1 MTTKNSCR
9 AFIEYHPV
17 IGNLYIPNLDV
28 RILHEN
34 GGYFLKTNNMG
45 FRSDYDY
52 PIEKKEGVIRI
63 LVFGDSFTA
72 GDGVKNSDRYT
83 DIIGRSFD
91 NVEVFNFGL
100 TSSGT
105 DQQYL
110 IYREFGSR
118 MEADIIIISPLVEN
132 IRRNLVDAMPNI
144 THDGVRFMRPKPYF
158 EFAGSDLVLHN
169 NPVARVDVFAKSQ
182 KGQDSTITST
192 LQDKLRRLNNKYEV
206 KKNIARLLGLK
217 INLYPEYRSSQTS
230 AWKLM
235 KKIMLQWIE
244 ETKVPVMIV
253 PLPWYLH
260 YEESSVYSA
269 ETYLERFKELEINN
283 RIKICDP
290 LEHFNTF
297 TYDQKKEFTYLH
309 DKHLTPK
316 GHMALAEAILPEL
329 KEIMK
334 VVKK

>member
-45 FRSDYDY
+45 FRSDYDF

-83 DIIGRSFD
+83 DIIGRNFD

-110 IYREFGSR
+110 IYREFGSK
-118 MEADIIIISPLVEN
+118 MKADIVIIAPLVEN

-158 EFAGSDLVLHN
+158 ELRDSDLVLQN
-169 NPVARVDVFAKSQ
+169 TPVPRVKVFAKTQ
-182 KGQDSTITST
+182 NNHNSTRTSV
-192 LQDKLRRLNNKYEV
+192 LIDKLRHLNNKYEI
-206 KKNIARLLGLK
+206 KKNVARLFGLK

-235 KKIMLQWIE
+235 RKIMLQWIE
-244 ETKVPVMIV
+244 EVKVPVIV
-253 PLPWYLH
+253 VPIPWYLH

-269 ETYLERFKELEINN
+269 ETYLERFQELEINN
-283 RIKICDP
+283 RIKVCDP
-290 LEHFNTF
+290 LRFFNTF
-297 TYDQKKEFTYLH
+297 TYDQKREFTFLH

-316 GHMALAEAILPEL
+316 GHTALAEAILPQL
-329 KEIMK
+329 KEIMR